1 MARIFH
7 PRPRAVNPMLVLIL
21 GLLIFLGVHSVRIFA
36 DGWRASTIARI
47 GEKPWKGLYTLVSL
61 VGFGLIV
68 WGYSLARQ
76 QPVVLWQPPV
86 MMKHLNSLF
95 TLAAFILLAA
105 AYVPRNQ
112 IKARLHHPMV
122 LAVKLWAFGH
132 LLATAKLADVVLFGA
147 FLLWAILDFRAARQR
162 DRDAPPCAVET
173 GVGHALGGHAMD
185 EHHQW
190 KLARAALQH
199 RPRRQEARGGI
210 IDAHRHRRAIGDSQ
224 MFLTPCHRP
233 PHVWIPV
240 HTAVARRVLRAGGWR
255 VERVRASTHC
265 GKRV

>member
-7 PRPRAVNPMLVLIL
+7 TRPRAVNPMLVLIL

-61 VGFGLIV
+61 IGFGLIV

-162 DRDAPPCAVET
+162 DR
-173 GVGHALGGHAMD
+173 ALGTVYALSAGAED
-185 EHHQW
+185 
-190 KLARAALQH
+190 AAQ
-199 RPRRQEARGGI
+199 A
-210 IDAHRHRRAIGDSQ
+210 
-224 MFLTPCHRP
+224 LTPLIADSWGLP
-233 PHVWIPV
+233 
-240 HTAVARRVLRAGGWR
+240 TAFSLLAWFVFAPQCLSTIAVIRRETNSWRWPLFALGYLFVLAYVAAGITFWTATALGL
-255 VERVRASTHC
+255 
-265 GKRV
+265 G